1 MNPGLKYIDDFRD
14 PATAKALV
22 ERIRRDAGDA
32 PVRLMEVCG
41 THTVAIARGGIRPLL
56 SGAVTMLSGPG
67 CPVCVTPD
75 GYIDAAIAL
84 GTERGALLASFGDM
98 LRVPGTSSSLEKEKG
113 TGLEVRVV
121 YSPLDA
127 VTLAAATPDREV
139 VFLGVGFETTAPA
152 IGGAI
157 RTASERG
164 VRNFSVLSS
173 VRTIPEAMGS
183 PGRRSRGPHRRVP
196 LPRPRLRRHRDGRLP
211 AGRAAVRHP
220 VRGRRLRAARHPA
233 GDLDAAAAEEGGV
246 ARVENEYSRVATAAG
261 NRKAQDLIRDVFV
274 PCDTGWRGIGVI
286 PGSGLRIADRYA
298 SFDAEK
304 KFGRSRGLRSIG
316 VRLPLR
322 RRAQG
327 EDPPGRLPPL
337 REGVRA
343 GGAVRSVHGQQRRK
357 LRRLLQIRSLL
368 VHDKILLPTARAA
381 SAPAT

>member
-1 MNPGLKYIDDFRD
+1 VNPNLKYIDDFRD

-56 SGAVTMLSGPG
+56 AGAVTMLSGPG

-113 TGLEVRVV
+113 AGLEVRVV

-157 RTASERG
+157 RTAAERG
-164 VRNFSVLSS
+164 ARNFSVLSS
-173 VRTIPEAMGS
+173 VRTIPEAMGVLAADPEVRIEGFLCPAHVS
-183 PGRRSRGPHRRVP
+183 VVIGTDAYRPVAQRYGIPCVVAGFEP
-196 LPRPRLRRHRDGRLP
+196 LDILMGISMLLRQKK
-211 AGRAAVRHP
+211 
-220 VRGRRLRAARHPA
+220 
-233 GDLDAAAAEEGGV
+233 EGV

-261 NRKAQDLIRDVFV
+261 NRKAQELIRDVFV
-274 PCDTGWRGIGVI
+274 RCDTGWRGIGVI
-286 PGSGLRIADRYA
+286 QGSGLRIADRYA

-304 KFGRSRGLRSIG
+304 RFGVPVVFAPERSACRCGDVLKG
-316 VRLPLR
+316 
-322 RRAQG
+322 
-327 EDPPGRLPPL
+327 
-337 REGVRA
+337 
-343 GGAVRSVHGQQRRK
+343 
-357 LRRLLQIRSLL
+357 
-368 VHDKILLPTARAA
+368 KILPVDCPLFGKACVPEEPYGPCMVSSEGSCAA
-381 SAPAT
+381 YYKYGAS